1 MTNLTYGNPPKIE
14 DCTDIGTAPEAVAP
28 KRIENQGIF
37 AGDETVGEMY
47 GEEIPPLRRAWLVV
61 AHYRAGVRS
70 GDIPTPYSVRVNG
83 LGRLVYHN
91 VDPDFPSMGSGDNWA
106 IVKE

>member
-1 MTNLTYGNPPKIE
+1 MTSLTYGNPPDIQ
-14 DCTDIGTAPEAVAP
+14 DCTDIGTVPEAVAP

-61 AHYRAGVRS
+61 AHFRPGVRS
-70 GDIPTPYSVRVNG
+70 GEIPTPYSVKLEG
-83 LGRLVYHN
+83 LGTIVYSL
-91 VDPDFPSMGSGDNWA
+91 DELGDNWA
-106 IVKE
+106 VF

>member
-1 MTNLTYGNPPKIE
+1 MNLSYGNPPAIE
-14 DCTDIGTAPEAVAP
+14 DCTDIGTVPEAVAP
-28 KRIENQGIF
+28 RKIKNEGIF

-47 GEEIPPLRRAWLVV
+47 GEEIPALRRAWLVV
-61 AHYRAGVRS
+61 AHYRPGVRS
-70 GDIPTPYSVRVNG
+70 GDIPVPYSVKISG

-91 VDPDFPSMGSGDNWA
+91 VDPDFPQFGQSDNFA

>member
-1 MTNLTYGNPPKIE
+1 MTNLTYGNPPALK
-14 DCTDIGTAPEAVAP
+14 DCTDIGTVPEAVAP
-28 KRIENQGIF
+28 RRIENQGIF
-37 AGDETVGEMY
+37 AGDETVGAMY

-61 AHYRAGVRS
+61 AHYRQGVRS
-70 GDIPTPYSVRVNG
+70 GDLPSPYSVRVPG

-91 VDPDFPSMGSGDNWA
+91 VDPDFPSMGTGDNWK

>member
-1 MTNLTYGNPPKIE
+1 MNLSYGNPPNIQ
-14 DCTDIGTAPEAVAP
+14 DCTDIGTVPEAVAP
-28 KRIENQGIF
+28 RKIKNEGIF

-47 GEEIPPLRRAWLVV
+47 GEEIPALRRVWLVV
-61 AHYRAGVRS
+61 AHYRPGVRS
-70 GDIPTPYSVRVNG
+70 GDIPVPYSVKISG

-91 VDPDFPSMGSGDNWA
+91 VDPDFPASGGSDNWA